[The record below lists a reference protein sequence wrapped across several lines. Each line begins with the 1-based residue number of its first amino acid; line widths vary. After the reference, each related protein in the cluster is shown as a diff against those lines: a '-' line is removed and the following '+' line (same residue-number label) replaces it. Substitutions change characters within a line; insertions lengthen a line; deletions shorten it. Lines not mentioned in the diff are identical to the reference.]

1 MASTGESG
9 RWRQVAGV
17 LLAEVDRIGD
27 PAAKAAKLL
36 EIGDVFR
43 DHLGDPQTASRHY
56 AEAARQSAG
65 GLTGRLV
72 EARDAGARAR

>member
-43 DHLGDPQTASRHY
+43 DHLGDPPDGLAALRRGGASC
-56 AEAARQSAG
+56 AG